1 MKKNPALW
9 IGLATLVVV
18 VAYVVIDTV
27 VPKKVVIGGQTGKV
41 GRFVK
46 ETDPEILPM
55 VEDAA
60 VKTVDNDIEDMA

>member
-18 VAYVVIDTV
+18 VAYVVIDTA

-46 ETDPEILPM
+46 ETEPEILPM
-55 VEDAA
+55 VDEPA
-60 VKTVDNDIEDMA
+60 VKTEDEIEDMA

>member
-18 VAYVVIDTV
+18 VAYVVIETV

-46 ETDPEILPM
+46 ETEPELPM
-55 VEDAA
+55 VDEPA
-60 VKTVDNDIEDMA
+60 VKTVEDEIEDMA

>member
-9 IGLATLVVV
+9 IGLATLTLL
-18 VAYVVIDTV
+18 VAYIVVDTV

-46 ETDPEILPM
+46 ETEPEIPPM
-55 VEDAA
+55 VDEPA
-60 VKTVDNDIEDMA
+60 VKTVADEIEDMA

>member
-9 IGLATLVVV
+9 IGLATLTLL
-18 VAYVVIDTV
+18 VAYIVVDTV

-46 ETDPEILPM
+46 ETEPEILPM
-55 VEDAA
+55 VDEPA
-60 VKTVDNDIEDMA
+60 VKTVEDEIEDMA

>member
-46 ETDPEILPM
+46 ETEPEILSM
-55 VEDAA
+55 VDEPA
-60 VKTVDNDIEDMA
+60 VKTVADEIEDMA